1 MMKCNTDEYG
11 NHFGINH
18 VPISA
23 VFFCKSSRQDSYDSI
38 VEILP
43 SKIRKNE
50 KMPLSPKQLR
60 FGILEYFY

>member
-1 MMKCNTDEYG
+1 MNI
-11 NHFGINH
+11 GI
-18 VPISA
+18 ILESIMFQFMQ
-23 VFFCKSSRQDSYDSI
+23 FFCKSPGQDSYDSI

-43 SKIRKNE
+43 SKIRKNG